1 MTTNELL
8 TEILQLMEMNF
19 GERYTDY
26 EKQVAK
32 ITFNGQHYEIFES
45 DLPTFKELKDRLV
58 EHDYLKEHA
67 GHILASYLENKD
79 NPYKI
84 QSYKIFKEHKFIYLE
99 TYKGYNIFRA
109 SLNPHNSEYIIHEL
123 GFDTRWGSLNYCKKY
138 IREQLSKKE

>member
-26 EKQVAK
+26 ETQVANG
-32 ITFNGQHYEIFES
+32 TFNVQHYEIFES
-45 DLPTFKELKDRLV
+45 DVPIFKELKDRLV
-58 EHDYLKEHA
+58 EHDYLRTHA
-67 GHILASYLENKD
+67 EHILASYLENKD

-84 QSYKIFKEHKFIYLE
+84 QSYKIFKVSDFIYLE
-99 TYKGYNIFRA
+99 TYKNYNIFKA

-123 GFDTRWGSLNYCKKY
+123 GFNTRWGSLNYCKKY
-138 IREQLSKKE
+138 IREQLSKKG